1 MAKREKE
8 ESGCWLR
15 VHDGKG
21 GYVAFDRSPGFV
33 FVMMARN
40 LGGEAHGLSKLTGNW
55 CDQWALS
62 HAIEFGF
69 RFEID
74 DAETLANLGQPS
86 YYARGVVAGEH
97 DYATACGSKRGLEN
111 RSFAMSFEKWKGRKP
126 FLVRDHNV
134 KTPTR
139 MHVGRRFRWHGEQV
153 ECKSFNDEKG
163 YFNAV
168 KYKGHTSKVEKRFR
182 ITHEDIKAYH
192 AALDGKGEPAMKGRK
207 KAA

>member
-8 ESGCWLR
+8 EGCWLKL
-15 VHDGKG
+15 HEGTG
-21 GYVAFDRSPGFV
+21 GCVEFDRSPGFV
-33 FVMMARN
+33 FVMMARR
-40 LGGEAHGLSKLTGNW
+40 LGGEVHGLSKTTSNW

-69 RFEID
+69 RFDID
-74 DAETLANLGQPS
+74 DAATLASLGQPS
-86 YYARGVVAGEH
+86 YYARGVVASEH
-97 DYATACGSKRGLEN
+97 DYAIACGSKRGLEN
-111 RSFAMSFEKWKGRKP
+111 RSFAMSFEKWKERKP
-126 FLVRDHNV
+126 FLLRDHDV

-139 MHVGRRFRWHGEQV
+139 MHVGRRFRWHGDMV

-168 KYKGHTSKVEKRFR
+168 KYKRDSSKVEKRFQ
-182 ITHEDIKAYH
+182 ITHENVKAYH
-192 AALDGKGEPAMKGRK
+192 EALDGKTEAPAKGRK